1 MFVKIEGSYINL
13 ALVHSI
19 DLNDDGTATL
29 WFTGADG
36 ACRDVT
42 ADGLKV
48 IEAAIFPRPKTMSVK
63 SWMIGSPETGEQ
75 WVYDAEEVDKVI
87 AAKDKEIADLK
98 KQLDQVRAIV
108 K

>member
-42 ADGLKV
+42 ADDLKV
-48 IEAAIFPRPKTMSVK
+48 IEAAIRHISVAAEIEQPAVADAFK
-63 SWMIGSPETGEQ
+63 AMGLPVSP
-75 WVYDAEEVDKVI
+75 
-87 AAKDKEIADLK
+87 AAKEA
-98 KQLDQVRAIV
+98 
-108 K
+108 

>member
-29 WFTGADG
+29 WFAGADG

-42 ADGLKV
+42 ADDLKV
-48 IEAAIFPRPKTMSVK
+48 IEAAIRHAPFMATEPR
-63 SWMIGSPETGEQ
+63 
-75 WVYDAEEVDKVI
+75 
-87 AAKDKEIADLK
+87 
-98 KQLDQVRAIV
+98 
-108 K
+108 

>member
-36 ACRDVT
+36 ACRDIT
-42 ADGLKV
+42 ADDLKV
-48 IEAAIFPRPKTMSVK
+48 IEAAIRYECVFEESEQP
-63 SWMIGSPETGEQ
+63 SPCL
-75 WVYDAEEVDKVI
+75 EVDLFEAHQKSKRG
-87 AAKDKEIADLK
+87 ARKPRKCRAKAGECK
-98 KQLDQVRAIV
+98 
-108 K
+108 

>member
-29 WFTGADG
+29 WFAGADG

-42 ADGLKV
+42 ADDLKI
-48 IEAAIFPRPKTMSVK
+48 IEATIRHDVTKN
-63 SWMIGSPETGEQ
+63 
-75 WVYDAEEVDKVI
+75 DKVYVGEVETV
-87 AAKDKEIADLK
+87 ATVTEVLK
-98 KQLDQVRAIV
+98 
-108 K
+108 

>member
-42 ADGLKV
+42 ADDLKI
-48 IEAAIFPRPKTMSVK
+48 IEAAIRHESVIEEIEPPAVASRSVADAFK
-63 SWMIGSPETGEQ
+63 AMGLPVSP
-75 WVYDAEEVDKVI
+75 
-87 AAKDKEIADLK
+87 AAKEA
-98 KQLDQVRAIV
+98 
-108 K
+108 

>member
-36 ACRDVT
+36 AWS
-42 ADGLKV
+42 
-48 IEAAIFPRPKTMSVK
+48 AA
-63 SWMIGSPETGEQ
+63 
-75 WVYDAEEVDKVI
+75 VI
-87 AAKDKEIADLK
+87 AAKIAMRIISLWPSRS
-98 KQLDQVRAIV
+98 LFSYA
-108 K
+108 

>member
-1 MFVKIEGSYINL
+1 MFIKIDGSYVNL

-42 ADGLKV
+42 ADDLKV
-48 IEAAIFPRPKTMSVK
+48 IEAAIRHSSLVVPKEAV
-63 SWMIGSPETGEQ
+63 
-75 WVYDAEEVDKVI
+75 
-87 AAKDKEIADLK
+87 
-98 KQLDQVRAIV
+98 
-108 K
+108 